1 MRSTASVWLA
11 SKRFVSTLRKT
22 RTLQCYAAW
31 QIVAAA
37 LLVSTTSRPASAFP
51 IESAA
56 TEPCHEN
63 ITMEAW
69 RQVRAALPVQAAEL
83 PSRGDD
89 EALIKDVPFTVP
101 KSLQS
106 IGPVTLLLGVRDN
119 DIKEHGPMEL
129 KSLTPQAS
137 NPDVQMEHCLR
148 APEHDEPNGTEQAVE
163 ACRAFI
169 RDRLLTALDGL
180 GENRIPD
187 TAQREDLEVSLAIRD
202 QIDVEVP
209 LFFLNAGRALHA
221 LQDSFTHTFRTP
233 DDPNNPA
240 NPDKIT
246 VMLNFVD
253 YTNGTLDEAVDGPPH
268 ASELDVC
275 DNPDELRTQRRAH
288 ATEASAVALMALLD
302 PEKDPVTEID
312 RMLDTYV
319 AFDATSD
326 CTPENGWCDAAERKY
341 GSPTLRCSFSGAA
354 PRSSL
359 LMSLPFVAMALLLRL
374 RRRGGAAKLAG
385 VAAFVLA
392 SASGVGVARADD
404 TSGPIDGPASA
415 LSGQSDSA
423 TVGKIDRAGAF
434 FGRVAIGASYDN
446 AALSGGLGTRYQFSR
461 KWMLGLDAE
470 WNPYI
475 ATSPGRLRTGSGNA
489 YLSLIRRFQLRY
501 ESVNIRTTASLGA
514 SMLLFDLVGADKY
527 SVGPFFGVS
536 FLGVEWKVARGVY
549 VTLDP
554 TYIAIPVPSLKG
566 VPFMYAQ
573 YRFLLGLEF
582 GG

>member
-1 MRSTASVWLA
+1 V
-11 SKRFVSTLRKT
+11 
-22 RTLQCYAAW
+22 
-31 QIVAAA
+31 
-37 LLVSTTSRPASAFP
+37 TSRPAEAFP

-56 TEPCHEN
+56 TEPCHER

-69 RQVRAALPVQAAEL
+69 RQVQAMLPEQAAEL

-119 DIKEHGPMEL
+119 DIKEHGPTDL
-129 KSLTPQAS
+129 KNLTPQAS
-137 NPDVQMEHCLR
+137 DPDVQMEHCLR
-148 APEHDEPNGTEQAVE
+148 APEHDEPSGTEQAVE
-163 ACRAFI
+163 ACRDFI
-169 RDRLLTALDGL
+169 RGKLLTALDGL
-180 GENRIPD
+180 DENGKPD
-187 TAQREDLEVSLAIRD
+187 TRKREELQVSLAIRD
-202 QIDVEVP
+202 QIDVDVP

-221 LQDSFTHTFRTP
+221 LQDSFTHTFRSP
-233 DDPNNPA
+233 DDPEDPQA
-240 NPDKIT
+240 PDKIT

-253 YTNGTLDEAVDGPPH
+253 YTNGTLDEGVDGPPH

-288 ATEASAVALMALLD
+288 ATEASAMALLALLE
-302 PEKDPVTEID
+302 PEKDPATEIE

-319 AFDATSD
+319 AFDAAAN
-326 CTPENGWCDAAERKY
+326 CTADNNWCNAPEREY
-341 GSPTLRCSFSGAA
+341 GSPTLRCSISGAS
-354 PRSSL
+354 PSSSL
-359 LMSLPFVAMALLLRL
+359 LMSLPFLSLAFLLRL
-374 RRRGGAAKLAG
+374 RRRGVSAKVVG
-385 VAAFVLA
+385 VGAFVLA
-392 SASGVGVARADD
+392 SAGGMSVARADD
-404 TSGPIDGPASA
+404 SGPIDGPASA
-415 LSGQSDSA
+415 LSGTSDSA
-423 TVGKIDRAGAF
+423 TIGKIERAGAF
-434 FGRVAIGASYDN
+434 FGRLAVGASYDN
-446 AALSGGLGTRYQFSR
+446 AALSGGLGMRYQLSR
-461 KWMLGLDAE
+461 KWMLGIDGE

-489 YLSLIRRFQLRY
+489 YLSVVRRFQLRY

-527 SVGPFFGVS
+527 SVGPFFGLS